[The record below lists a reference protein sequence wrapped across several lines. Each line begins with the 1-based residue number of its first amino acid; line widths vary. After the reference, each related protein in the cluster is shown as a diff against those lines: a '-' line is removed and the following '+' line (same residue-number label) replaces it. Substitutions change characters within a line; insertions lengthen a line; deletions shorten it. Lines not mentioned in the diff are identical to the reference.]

1 MKKLYSTL
9 LLIATLTLPLTATA
23 YDFMVD
29 GLCYNII
36 SENEVKVTYQRQV
49 ATNDYN
55 YPTYYSIEQD
65 IIIPSIVVYNNKEYF
80 VRCVGWQAFQNCKNL
95 RSVVIP
101 NSVTLIEAYSFLNS
115 GLKKLTLPCSAYIGS
130 AATGAFNWCDITT
143 IVFTGHGAFQQQYY
157 STLVPSQFKNIIVGS
172 GVTSIGNVGFT
183 PDSVYCYA
191 ETPPTCSSGT
201 FVSYDGELHVPSAS
215 AVAYFTAEY
224 WQNFNNLV
232 NDLTG
237 KVTLDITSTNFIVGE
252 TRSLNATVIPENIEV
267 LWSTSDPS
275 VAIVDQNGVVT
286 STGVGECDIFASLA
300 SNLAVYAWCNI
311 TVSYPEISLSLSNE
325 SLYMNLGDDETLIA
339 TITPDN
345 TGLTPTWSSS
355 NESVATVDANG
366 KVTAIGEGD
375 CDITATVLD
384 KIATCHVTVSGNV
397 VISLDINEKIIG
409 AGQLLTVYPS
419 CSPDVPVELVV
430 TSSDPSVALAR
441 VMNRTNAPAQG
452 LKPFP
457 EKGMALAM
465 MEELAVPSESK
476 DPALASEKAIMI
488 VGVRNGTATIT
499 VTTADGKA
507 TPAVLELRVVDP
519 NCDGIVDV
527 EDVNAAIN
535 VILKLKNISDYP
547 GNGDMDGNGI
557 IDVEDVNALINI
569 ILKLN

>member
-1 MKKLYSTL
+1 MKKIIFLALAAVVTL
-9 LLIATLTLPLTATA
+9 AANA

-36 SENEVKVTYQRQV
+36 SENEVEVTYQREV
-49 ATNDYN
+49 ASNDYN
-55 YPTYYSIEQD
+55 HPTYYSIEQD

-115 GLKKLTLPCSAYIGS
+115 GLKKVTLPCSAYIGS
-130 AATGAFNWCDITT
+130 AATGAFNRCDITT
-143 IVFTGHGAFQQQYY
+143 IVFTGHGAFQQQSY

-183 PDSVYCYA
+183 PDLVYCYA

-252 TRSLNATVIPENIEV
+252 TRALNATVIPENIEV

-286 STGVGECDIFASLA
+286 STGDGECDIFASLA
-300 SNLAVYAWCNI
+300 SNLAVYAWCHI

-345 TGLTPTWSSS
+345 TGLTPTWLST

-366 KVTAIGEGD
+366 KVTAVGEGD

-384 KIATCHVTVSGNV
+384 KIATYHVTVSGNV

-409 AGQLLTVYPS
+409 AGQLLTIYPS

-430 TSSDPSVALAR
+430 TSSDPSVAMAR
-441 VMNRTNAPAQG
+441 VVNRTNAPAVG
-452 LKPFP
+452 LKSFP

-476 DPALASEKAIMI
+476 DPALASTKAIMI
-488 VGVRNGTATIT
+488 VGVQNGTATIT

-507 TPAVLELRVVDP
+507 TPAVLELRVVDV
-519 NCDGIVDV
+519 DGDK
-527 EDVNAAIN
+527 
-535 VILKLKNISDYP
+535 VITSGDITALYNYLL
-547 GNGDMDGNGI
+547 NGDDTYIATSDTDGDGYITSSDITVLYN
-557 IDVEDVNALINI
+557 LI
-569 ILKLN
+569 LGD